1 MKRLTPFLIFSVL
14 IHLLF
19 IVFVKTSNHQTIKL
33 HREAIKVSI
42 IEVKLSKKADKKLKK
57 ENDININGQVVSQPL
72 NKNDEKPKNSK
83 LLSERDSS
91 TEKETIK
98 HGNNMEK
105 LGQNDDI
112 KEDRKE
118 IEKER
123 LNSINLFPRE
133 VIDNTADEISKREK
147 RSGLN
152 REQGINDAING
163 IEEGEGTFLNTSAFK
178 YAAFFNRIKESVL
191 TQWHP
196 WDEVRAYDPTGRK
209 YLFMDRKTIL
219 RVILDKDGYV
229 VSAMVY
235 QASGADFLDN
245 EAIAAFNRCEQF
257 PNPPVG
263 MIVSGQI
270 SFTFGFEVR
279 PDRSLIRF

>member
-42 IEVKLSKKADKKLKK
+42 IEVKLSKKVDKKLKK

-98 HGNNMEK
+98 HENNMEK

-112 KEDRKE
+112 NEDRKE

-163 IEEGEGTFLNTSAFK
+163 I
-178 YAAFFNRIKESVL
+178 
-191 TQWHP
+191 
-196 WDEVRAYDPTGRK
+196 
-209 YLFMDRKTIL
+209 
-219 RVILDKDGYV
+219 
-229 VSAMVY
+229 
-235 QASGADFLDN
+235 
-245 EAIAAFNRCEQF
+245 
-257 PNPPVG
+257 
-263 MIVSGQI
+263 
-270 SFTFGFEVR
+270 
-279 PDRSLIRF
+279 